1 MGRFKINPGELKHP
15 IILQEISLVK
25 DPKDFINKP
34 KWIDKIKTR
43 AKILNV
49 RGDEYIQAQG
59 VGLKTEKTFYIRA
72 SRLHQINEEDRILYK
87 DIPYEIEYIND
98 IENLGKWLE
107 IKAKRCK

>member
-1 MGRFKINPGELKHP
+1 MDFKIKISEIRHP
-15 IILQEISLVK
+15 ILIQGISLVK

-59 VGLKTEKTFYIRA
+59 VGLKIEKTFYIRA
-72 SRLHQINEEDRILYK
+72 SRLYKITEEDRILYK
-87 DIPYEIEYIND
+87 DIPYEIVYIND
-98 IENLGKWLE
+98 IENLGRWLE